1 MCAGQAGATHQHPT
15 RDPGVPSCL
24 AQPPEHP
31 HAIYSR
37 MAEAAAAPVA
47 CMKLFSRPHT
57 GLAAGRKLQL
67 DPGSLAATL
76 QQSRGLVGLDPRLY
90 VTEQA
95 LGLQV
100 GLSRSKDSK
109 LDCGYGGSCKRVSY
123 SWCTR
128 CRARRVMRCPGSGHQ
143 RGRLRLPKRGRK
155 DGSLGGVCLRLL
167 AGLGANNVNAW
178 AYWLA

>member
-1 MCAGQAGATHQHPT
+1 MCSAAHDGLKAVLGKQATAATQASHLYAQVCAGQAGATHQHPP

-47 CMKLFSRPHT
+47 CMKLFPRPFT

-100 GLSRSKDSK
+100 GLSRSEDSK
-109 LDCGYGGSCKRVSY
+109 L
-123 SWCTR
+123 
-128 CRARRVMRCPGSGHQ
+128 A
-143 RGRLRLPKRGRK
+143 
-155 DGSLGGVCLRLL
+155 
-167 AGLGANNVNAW
+167 
-178 AYWLA
+178 